1 MPRPRAPYLTAELE
15 LVKSKLPGIL
25 TRRPDG
31 IANWVRKEHSSEV
44 LALAKAF
51 NRTASQCHKWQAAV
65 LAQVPVS
72 AWASGPGAQLHLKPS
87 SAASMR
93 YLSRESLGEDAVSEL
108 KQVETRKMLF
118 VELLEQMSPSSRS
131 IYRPMLRWV
140 PYDELGDT
148 SVAQFPL
155 SSDTA
160 FGYNLFVLE
169 NMMAEQLRVYE
180 EKWHTE
186 NNWPEDQSIPSEVTR
201 ACSLGAQQHLSKLVE
216 RWCEDSARLS
226 CVPESLLALTS
237 ANLSVNRALLE
248 LAAAEA
254 RGMEAASMNEKFLR
268 ALNQRGVLE
277 VPHVIDDCGPD
288 EFESQLRKILISW
301 FGHGGLMLQPSSISF
316 RRPMNTSDIDMVVLW
331 SGQLQQT
338 YMQER
343 GAMGGPDAAHKAH
356 GSSCNRFIFAIVMA
370 GAFYCNTGT
379 AHEFT
384 GHSNST
390 YAVFPDRG
398 EVVRGKRETPPT
410 HAAHFLKQAYGQVFF
425 ANSGWDLRFERV
437 REYAETAS
445 IKRSHL
451 QQLLHFAVKKRTSRE
466 LLALHQNLQR
476 VR

>member
-1 MPRPRAPYLTAELE
+1 
-15 LVKSKLPGIL
+15 
-25 TRRPDG
+25 
-31 IANWVRKEHSSEV
+31 
-44 LALAKAF
+44 
-51 NRTASQCHKWQAAV
+51 
-65 LAQVPVS
+65 
-72 AWASGPGAQLHLKPS
+72 
-87 SAASMR
+87 MR

-316 RRPMNTSDIDMVVLW
+316 VSVV
-331 SGQLQQT
+331 
-338 YMQER
+338 
-343 GAMGGPDAAHKAH
+343 
-356 GSSCNRFIFAIVMA
+356 
-370 GAFYCNTGT
+370 
-379 AHEFT
+379 
-384 GHSNST
+384 
-390 YAVFPDRG
+390 
-398 EVVRGKRETPPT
+398 PPP
-410 HAAHFLKQAYGQVFF
+410 
-425 ANSGWDLRFERV
+425 S
-437 REYAETAS
+437 
-445 IKRSHL
+445 
-451 QQLLHFAVKKRTSRE
+451 
-466 LLALHQNLQR
+466 
-476 VR
+476 